1 MLMAYSLT
9 PAGPVALPD
18 SAVPHDDPRVSWIDL
33 LKPTQEEDRIA
44 EKFLGVS
51 IPTKEEAAEIEFS
64 SRFYA
69 EDSGQFLTVSVV
81 AGVDAG
87 APTLTPLT
95 FVLSRNK
102 LATVRYEDFAAFR
115 QFLVRSTKVG
125 DVCAEP
131 VGVMVTLL
139 ESIIDRIADVIE
151 RTGSEVD
158 KLNREI
164 FTRDSRG
171 RIASSKRRERKLEAY
186 LVRIGFQNDIVS
198 KTRESLVS
206 IERMLQYITTGSG
219 GQPLIRKADSPVIK
233 LMARDVRSLTDHLS
247 FLSNR
252 ATFLLDATLGLISV
266 QQNEVISV
274 LTVAA
279 TILLPPTLIG
289 TIYGMNF
296 THMPELDWTFGY
308 PIAILVMVVSALVPY
323 LFLKRRGWF

>member
-1 MLMAYSLT
+1 MLKAYSLT

-18 SAVPHDDPRVSWIDL
+18 SAVPQDDPRVSWIDL
-33 LKPTQEEDRIA
+33 LKPTPEEDGIA

-51 IPTKEEAAEIEFS
+51 IPTQEEAAEIEFS

-69 EDSGQFLTVSVV
+69 EESGQFLTVSVV

-115 QFLVRSTKVG
+115 QFLVRSTKLG

-206 IERMLQYITTGSG
+206 IERMLQYITAGSG

-308 PIAILVMVVSALVPY
+308 PIAILVMVASALVPY

>member
-1 MLMAYSLT
+1 MAYTLT
-9 PAGPVALPD
+9 PGGPIALPET
-18 SAVPHDDPRVSWIDL
+18 SVPHDDPRVSWIDL
-33 LKPTQEEDRIA
+33 LNPTSEEDGIA

-51 IPTKEEAAEIEFS
+51 IPTQEEAAEIEFS
-64 SRFYA
+64 SRFYS
-69 EDSGQFLTVSVV
+69 EESGQFLTISVL

-87 APTLTPLT
+87 TPVLTPLT
-95 FVLSRNK
+95 FVLSRDR

-139 ESIIDRIADVIE
+139 ESIIDRIADVVE
-151 RTGSEVD
+151 RTSAEVD

-164 FTRDSRG
+164 FMRDSRG
-171 RIASSKRRERKLEAY
+171 RIASGKRRERKLEGY

-198 KTRESLVS
+198 KTRESLSS
-206 IERMLQYITTGSG
+206 IERMLQYVSATGSA
-219 GQPLIRKADSPVIK
+219 GQPLIHKSESPTIK

-252 ATFLLDATLGLISV
+252 ATFLLDATLGMISV

-296 THMPELDWTFGY
+296 TRMPELDWTFGY
-308 PIAILVMVVSALVPY
+308 PIAILVMVASAVVPY
-323 LFLKRRGWF
+323 LILKRRGWF